1 MDFKKD
7 KVFTVVIA
15 VLALAFVAGV
25 GLCVKEFVSNSGT
38 ASASK
43 KTESALSRLVKRG
56 NAPALDEK
64 NVETEKKNA
73 EKLDRA
79 REEKIKRLSGAG
91 AAKLAPAPAGDSTS
105 FLSQLL
111 GIVNSRAENYQ
122 KEKIALGDDARFF
135 GFSRYLQNSQT
146 QAVPPDVLPLLD
158 SEQKV
163 IAVLSDTLLA
173 ARKKSEDALLAA
185 GLLAADKHVPLLVK
199 RVRREASDLPKK
211 DGAPITALVRDELSV
226 RESGDSEQTG
236 IYIVSTTEN
245 SRGRAFPSLR
255 RTGVVDAVAFQICFV
270 APTSVFRNLISAF
283 SEKSEYP
290 ICVRDVIVAPASAG
304 DVSVARSAIDPVPA
318 GTPESAAAP
327 VESSSG
333 FDIFGG
339 SAFGDSASPAATPS
353 APAPA
358 VPVKTVVQPETL
370 SEFTVIV
377 EYVFPVENKSADS
390 AGEKEGE

>member
-7 KVFTVVIA
+7 KVFTAVVA

-25 GLCVKEFVSNSGT
+25 GLCVKEFVSISGT
-38 ASASK
+38 ASAGK

-56 NAPALDEK
+56 DAPALTEK

-79 REEKIKRLSGAG
+79 REEKIGRLAGAG
-91 AAKLAPAPAGDSTS
+91 AKTLAPAPAGDSTS

-146 QAVPPDVLPLLD
+146 QTVSPDVLPLLD

-163 IAVLSDTLLA
+163 IAVLSDTLLD
-173 ARKKSEDALLAA
+173 ARKKSEDALLAS
-185 GLLAADKHVPLLVK
+185 GLLAADKRVPLLVK

-226 RESGDSEQTG
+226 RETGESGQTG
-236 IYIVSTTEN
+236 IYIVSTAEN

-255 RTGVVDAVAFQICFV
+255 RAGVVDAVAFQICFV
-270 APTSVFRNLISAF
+270 APTSVFRGFISAF

-318 GTPESAAAP
+318 ETPESAAAP
-327 VESSSG
+327 VEAPSG

-339 SAFGDSASPAATPS
+339 SAFGDSASPAAAPS
-353 APAPA
+353 APA